1 MELWRYGA
9 SNTVMDSKL
18 IWDRRSS
25 VLGQPCL
32 QSVSYYGDNSLSHL
46 LWQVLHNLCMWSAA
60 DKSLS
65 FEQAKDAARGAKKE
79 HKMVR
84 E

>member
-1 MELWRYGA
+1 MEI
-9 SNTVMDSKL
+9 TVL
-18 IWDRRSS
+18 
-25 VLGQPCL
+25 C
-32 QSVSYYGDNSLSHL
+32 YL
-46 LWQVLHNLCMWSAA
+46 LWQVLHNLSMWSAA

>member
-1 MELWRYGA
+1 MGQKIFSFY
-9 SNTVMDSKL
+9 
-18 IWDRRSS
+18 
-25 VLGQPCL
+25 LGQLCL
-32 QSVSYYGDNSLSHL
+32 QSVSCYGDNSLGPL
-46 LWQVLHNLCMWSAA
+46 LWQVLHNLSMWSAA